1 MSQHE
6 VAIDDE
12 QSNHEDPE
20 TLDALFSYPF
30 PEEFNQI
37 RIREM
42 FGMFQSQDRDDLA
55 KELETILKYA
65 KAKVIYFYSYT
76 LVLIVQ
82 NFSSDISLGCGC

>member
-1 MSQHE
+1 M
-6 VAIDDE
+6 
-12 QSNHEDPE
+12 
-20 TLDALFSYPF
+20 LDALFSNPF

-65 KAKVIYFYSYT
+65 KAKVIYLYT

>member
-42 FGMFQSQDRDDLA
+42 FGMFQNQDRDDLTE
-55 KELETILKYA
+55 ELKTILKYA
-65 KAKVIYFYSYT
+65 KAKVIYFHT

-82 NFSSDISLGCGC
+82 NFSYDISLGCGC

>member
-42 FGMFQSQDRDDLA
+42 FGMFQSQDRDDLTE
-55 KELETILKYA
+55 ELKTILKYT
-65 KAKVIYFYSYT
+65 KAKVIYFQK

-82 NFSSDISLGCGC
+82 NFSSDISLGCRC

>member
-20 TLDALFSYPF
+20 MLDALFSYPF

-42 FGMFQSQDRDDLA
+42 FGMFQSQDRDDLTE
-55 KELETILKYA
+55 ELKTILKYT
-65 KAKVIYFYSYT
+65 KAKVIYFQK

-82 NFSSDISLGCGC
+82 NFSSDISLGCRC

>member
-30 PEEFNQI
+30 PEELNQI

-42 FGMFQSQDRDDLA
+42 FGMFQSQDRDDLTE
-55 KELETILKYA
+55 ELKTILKYT
-65 KAKVIYFYSYT
+65 KAKVIYFHT

-82 NFSSDISLGCGC
+82 NFSYDISLACGC

>member
-30 PEEFNQI
+30 PEELNQI

-42 FGMFQSQDRDDLA
+42 FGMFQSQDRDDLTE
-55 KELETILKYA
+55 ELKTILKYT
-65 KAKVIYFYSYT
+65 KAKVIYFQK

-82 NFSSDISLGCGC
+82 NFSSDISLGCRC